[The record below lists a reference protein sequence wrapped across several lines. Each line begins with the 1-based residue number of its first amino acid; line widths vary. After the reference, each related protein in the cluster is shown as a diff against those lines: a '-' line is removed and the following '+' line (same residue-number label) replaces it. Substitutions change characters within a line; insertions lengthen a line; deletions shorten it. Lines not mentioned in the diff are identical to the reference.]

1 MIEFLSQILNG
12 LIIGNIYAIIAIG
25 FTLIFGVSN
34 LINFAQGSLLMLGGF
49 LAYTL
54 VGLGVDVWAAA
65 AGSIV
70 FTMGIGMAIERIALR
85 PLEKAPWIAPLLS
98 TLAIT
103 FVFDQSAELI
113 WSPEIQPFPS
123 PLSEYVWL
131 IGAAFVTGI
140 DVAILAV
147 SLITVL
153 VLWLFLTRT
162 WTGRALRAMS
172 QDLDAARQMGIDVDY
187 HRQIAFGIGAALAAL
202 AGVLVA
208 MYFQNIF
215 PQMGIPFGLKGF
227 AAALLGGL
235 ASVPGAIVGGFV
247 LGILESLAVGYVGE
261 GARDMIAFSALLLVL
276 LVRPQGLFGHRRLD
290 SLGGAGGASG
300 IMPTTSI
307 LAGQGGAMRAVR
319 HRFELSTPVVIAI
332 CGALALLP
340 FTGLDDYILQAI
352 LLAAIFAILTVS
364 LTVLGGSAGV
374 MFIGFGGLF
383 AMGAYIGAFAAK
395 SWGLPAELAIPVAG
409 AASGLLALA
418 VGMICAPL
426 SGHVV
431 ALAALAIGNLV
442 YLVFLNWISVTGGP
456 NGIFGI
462 PRPSLAIAGGLSLG
476 SLQAQY
482 LQAIFCFLVMFIL
495 ARRLIMSPIG
505 RTFRAI
511 REDRPAAEAAGI
523 PVRRYLLTA
532 FVFAGFGAGVAG
544 SLYTFLHRFISADSF
559 RLDTSF
565 LLVAAAVLGG
575 LGNVTGAMIAGA
587 AIVLL
592 PELLRGFADYRMV
605 VFGLL
610 LLVALRVRPEG
621 LAGVR

>member
-1 MIEFLSQILNG
+1 MLEFFSQVLNG

-49 LAYTL
+49 LAFTL
-54 VGLGVDVWAAA
+54 VGVGANIWLAAVC
-65 AGSIV
+65 SIIV
-70 FTMGIGMAIERIALR
+70 TMTVGMAIERVALR
-85 PLEKAPWIAPLLS
+85 PLETAPWIAPLLS

-103 FVFDQSAELI
+103 FVFDQAAELI

-123 PLSEYVWL
+123 PLSQFVWL
-131 IGAAFVTGI
+131 VGAAFITGVDI
-140 DVAILAV
+140 AILAV
-147 SLITVL
+147 SLLTVL

-162 WTGRALRAMS
+162 WSGKAMRAMS
-172 QDLDAARQMGIDVDY
+172 QDLDAARQMGIDVDW
-187 HRQIAFGIGAALAAL
+187 HRQLAFGIGAALAAL

-235 ASVPGAIVGGFV
+235 ASVPGAIVGGFA

-261 GARDMIAFSALLLVL
+261 GARDMIAFSALLVVL
-276 LVRPQGLFGHRRLD
+276 LFRPQGLLGHRRLD
-290 SLGGAGGASG
+290 ALGGVTGASG

-307 LAGQGGAMRAVR
+307 LAGQGGATRAAR
-319 HRFELSTPVVIAI
+319 RGFELSIPAVA
-332 CGALALLP
+332 
-340 FTGLDDYILQAI
+340 AI
-352 LLAAIFAILTVS
+352 LVTLAFLPLTGADNYIIQAVLVAVIFATVTIS
-364 LTVLGGSAGV
+364 LTVVGGTAGV
-374 MFIGFGGLF
+374 MFIGFGGFF
-383 AMGAYIGAFAAK
+383 AVGAYVAAAAAK
-395 SWGLPAELAIPVAG
+395 SWGLSAELAIPLC
-409 AASGLLALA
+409 GLATATLA
-418 VGMICAPL
+418 VLVGLICVPL
-426 SGHVV
+426 SGHVI
-431 ALAALAIGNLV
+431 ALAALAIGNLI
-442 YLVFLNWISVTGGP
+442 YLVLLNWISVTGGP

-462 PRPSLAIAGGLSLG
+462 PRPPLGIGGDLSMN
-476 SLQAQY
+476 SVPAQY
-482 LQAIFCFLVMFIL
+482 IQALVVLFIVFVV
-495 ARRLIMSPIG
+495 AQRLVKSPIG
-505 RTFRAI
+505 RTLRAI

-532 FVFAGFGAGVAG
+532 FAFAGFGAGVAG
-544 SLYTFLHRFISADSF
+544 SLYTFLHRFISPDSF

-587 AIVLL
+587 AIVIL
-592 PELLRGFADYRMV
+592 PELLREFADYRMV

-610 LLVALRVRPEG
+610 LLAALRFRPEG